1 MRTLRALV
9 LGQRLTPL
17 RTLLAQEARPAD
29 RRPTAKQTAWSLSRI
44 LYSGPV
50 QMIPMTEARAR
61 LSELLDQ
68 LERQHEH
75 IVITRNG
82 RPLAVLVPSAEY
94 ESMEETLEVLHD
106 EPLLKALRESEA
118 DVRAGRLTSLDDVRR
133 QLGLA

>member
-1 MRTLRALV
+1 
-9 LGQRLTPL
+9 
-17 RTLLAQEARPAD
+17 
-29 RRPTAKQTAWSLSRI
+29 
-44 LYSGPV
+44 
-50 QMIPMTEARAR
+50 MIPMTEARAR

>member
-1 MRTLRALV
+1 
-9 LGQRLTPL
+9 
-17 RTLLAQEARPAD
+17 
-29 RRPTAKQTAWSLSRI
+29 
-44 LYSGPV
+44 
-50 QMIPMTEARAR
+50 MTEARAR

-82 RPLAVLVPSAEY
+82 RPIAVLVPCAEY

>member
-1 MRTLRALV
+1 
-9 LGQRLTPL
+9 
-17 RTLLAQEARPAD
+17 
-29 RRPTAKQTAWSLSRI
+29 
-44 LYSGPV
+44 
-50 QMIPMTEARAR
+50 MIPMTEARAR

-94 ESMEETLEVLHD
+94 ESMEQTLEVLHD